1 MMIWFPKTLTTL
13 TVFLSGPAVSIL
25 GRMIFHSTEQSVF
38 DKRGSIHGPHSVMPV
53 EHPGDERTPASP
65 REAPSTPAVAEL
77 RTAALVNRYRL
88 EKRT

>member
-13 TVFLSGPAVSIL
+13 TVFLSGQAVSIL
-25 GRMIFHSTEQSVF
+25 GRRIFHSTEQSVF
-38 DKRGSIHGPHSVMPV
+38 DKRHSIRSPHSVMPV
-53 EHPGDERTPASP
+53 ENPGDERTPAP
-65 REAPSTPAVAEL
+65 PPSTPALAEL